1 MPVVK
6 IWCIF
11 RTVPGQPWLC
21 HLVAL
26 SVDLTGVLIWLP
38 CLGSYLTG
46 GLARLPC
53 LGSYLV
59 TLPRDLLGDLTLDF
73 NWRPNLGLGNLTF
86 LGDLTLGLIW
96 WPYLGV
102 LFGDLTWGSHLGTLP
117 GVLLGN
123 LTWWPYQSTLPGGLT
138 WQPNV
143 LALPVNL
150 TWGLTWLTCL
160 GSYLATLPWVLLS
173 DFTWQTPPP
182 PLSGCPVSASLMS
195 GFSVA
200 ATVQCPC
207 PCSGCQGTSGC
218 FQ

>member
-1 MPVVK
+1 MIYNRVLTLMISCPRTPPTIAHTGLSSAKQKLSKQNKNQHPLLSSDNVPVVK

-96 WPYLGV
+96 
-102 LFGDLTWGSHLGTLP
+102 
-117 GVLLGN
+117 
-123 LTWWPYQSTLPGGLT
+123 
-138 WQPNV
+138 
-143 LALPVNL
+143 
-150 TWGLTWLTCL
+150 
-160 GSYLATLPWVLLS
+160 
-173 DFTWQTPPP
+173 
-182 PLSGCPVSASLMS
+182 
-195 GFSVA
+195 
-200 ATVQCPC
+200 
-207 PCSGCQGTSGC
+207 
-218 FQ
+218 